1 IAERAGRQPGAR
13 KSSPRG
19 HRRRP
24 QMNHPPIPLEWLPT
38 IPRRYATT
46 TIDGLLVLA
55 VFMIPSAVLPQNE
68 TSRVVRILLAL
79 LALFVYEPLGTGR
92 YVTLGQWVTGVRVR
106 RMIDGRR
113 IGVLHAW
120 GRIVVK
126 AILGIFSFVLLPF
139 FPGRR

>member
-1 IAERAGRQPGAR
+1 MTTASYSIHPCWRRADSGNKVSGRQPGAR
-13 KSSPRG
+13 KRSPRG

-24 QMNHPPIPLEWLPT
+24 QMNHPPIPLEWLPS

-79 LALFVYEPLGTGR
+79 LALFVYEPLETGR
-92 YVTLGQWVTGVRVR
+92 YVTLGQWVTGV
-106 RMIDGRR
+106 
-113 IGVLHAW
+113 
-120 GRIVVK
+120 
-126 AILGIFSFVLLPF
+126 
-139 FPGRR
+139 